1 LICKIIFDERLWIA
15 KIEAFLTQRRRDA
28 EEGRERQRV
37 YLTISFTVTT
47 RI

>member
-1 LICKIIFDERLWIA
+1 MPFKLKGLWIA

-28 EEGRERQRV
+28 EEGRSF
-37 YLTISFTVTT
+37 LTNSIVLTA